1 MKKMFLLK
9 NNVLNYDWGIKDA
22 FHELYGNAE
31 KQNAPQAELWIGA
44 NSNNC
49 SLMVRDGVEIRL
61 DDYIKENK
69 DEIFNNECIFNYEL
83 PYLVK
88 LLAAKKPLSIQVHPS
103 KKNAEI
109 GFLKDE
115 ENHITINSYKRNY
128 KDKNHKPEL
137 VYAITDFVALNGFK
151 KFDEIARLIKDVN
164 FHDIENVKNSFVEN
178 KDQDSLRKLFEEL
191 FCLDEK
197 KIGKLIRSAIDYA
210 SGSDNEESGWLL
222 YLNDIYPNDIGVIFP
237 LFLNIIKLSPDQ
249 AMFLDAETLHAY
261 ISGIAIEVMANSD
274 NVIRAGLTNKYID
287 RFSLIE
293 NTKFEEKTKILTI
306 PMVSGSNKSYM
317 VPVDDFTFS
326 ILTINKNEVV
336 EIKNATI
343 IFIVE
348 GKVQIKNN
356 LNELDMVKGE
366 SAFISYSARQ
376 LELHGNAKIAVIS
389 SK

>member
-1 MKKMFLLK
+1 MTNMFLLK
-9 NNVLNYDWGIKDA
+9 NNVLNYDWGMKDA

-44 NSNNC
+44 NYNNC
-49 SLMVRDGVEIRL
+49 SLIVSDGIEIRL

-69 DEIFNNECIFNYEL
+69 DETFNQECIFKTEL

-88 LLAAKKPLSIQVHPS
+88 LLAAKSPLSIQVHPS

-109 GFLKDE
+109 GFLKEE
-115 ENHITINSYKRNY
+115 ENQIDINNYRRNY

-151 KFDEIARLIKDVN
+151 KFNEIAKLIKNIN
-164 FHDIENVKNSFVEN
+164 FHDIENVKNGFIEN
-178 KDQDSLRKLFEEL
+178 KDRSSLRKLFEEL
-191 FCLDEK
+191 FDLDED
-197 KIGKLIRSAIDYA
+197 KIRKIIRSAIDYA
-210 SGSDNEESGWLL
+210 SDSDHEESGWLL

-237 LFLNIIKLSPDQ
+237 LFLNVVKLSHGQ

-274 NVIRAGLTNKYID
+274 NVIRAGLTKKYID
-287 RFSLIE
+287 RFSLID
-293 NTKFEEKTKILTI
+293 NTKFEEKTKILTT
-306 PMVSGSNKSYM
+306 PMVSGSNETYD

-326 ILTINKNEVV
+326 MLTVNESEVV
-336 EIKNATI
+336 EVKNATI
-343 IFIVE
+343 LFIVE
-348 GKVQIKNN
+348 GKVRIKNN
-356 LNELDMVKGE
+356 RNALDMVKGE
-366 SAFISYSARQ
+366 SAFISYSARE
-376 LELHGNAKIAVIS
+376 LEMHGNAKIAVIS